1 MTEPIITRVAHT
13 GADELRFYGFKVFA
27 ELLGRATTGQ
37 MLMLG
42 VSGLVLDA
50 AQMAVIDDIVTA
62 MSSADPRLW
71 PFKVTRLASSHGNFA
86 YGVGATLV
94 AGEGG
99 MYGSSRLAQTAA
111 WLQNAV
117 RGIDVDEISDDE
129 IEQLIGHPGA
139 GFGVLYRARDERF
152 EALLRLRSDRAGT
165 HTRFCARAAQ
175 VARARK
181 QTEAHVYLIVA
192 ALCLDIGLGL
202 EAIAALG
209 VIFLFHDA
217 LANAI
222 EGARQ
227 APPHLQRLPDTEV
240 EYRGREPRT
249 SARSQTGHGSAGRIL

>member
-1 MTEPIITRVAHT
+1 MTTPIVTRVAHT
-13 GADELRFYGFKVFA
+13 GADELRFHGHKVFA
-27 ELLGRATTGQ
+27 ELLGRSSTGQ

-50 AQMAVIDDIVTA
+50 SQMAVIDDIVTA

-99 MYGSSRLAQTAA
+99 MYGSNRLAQTAA
-111 WLQNAV
+111 WLQTAV
-117 RGIDVDEISDDE
+117 RGIDVDAISDDE
-129 IEQLIGHPGA
+129 LEQLIGQPGA

-152 EALLRLRSDRAGT
+152 EALLRLRKDRAGA
-165 HTRFCARAAQ
+165 HTRFCASAAR
-175 VARARK
+175 VARERK
-181 QTEAHVYLIVA
+181 QSEAHVYLIVA

-202 EAIAALG
+202 DAIAALG

-217 LANAI
+217 LANAV

-227 APPHLQRLPDTEV
+227 APAHLQRLPETSV
-240 EYRGREPRT
+240 EYRGKEPRT
-249 SARSQTGHGSAGRIL
+249 SRRSQTSDGSRPRII